1 MMGRSGLDGTSR
13 PTPETND
20 ITAKR
25 AATRRPPPL
34 GAATCPRLGR
44 RALAVA
50 PVRSQMKEL
59 IGNQRKWVVAM
70 AMFAIVSA
78 MVEATFL
85 ALIAEVA
92 TSVAKV
98 NSGHTQVSLLHI
110 QGSTETLLIIAF
122 VLALVRLAL
131 QVPSSTLPARVAA
144 DVQARMRTD
153 LLEAFTR
160 ASWEIQSRDREGQL
174 QETMTSQVTQATAG
188 VMSLLSLITSTFAF
202 LVLLAAA
209 CALNLVA
216 AAIVL
221 VVASSLLV
229 FLRPLRGL
237 GIRRARALSQAQV
250 VYAAGIAESNR
261 LAEETHV
268 FGVSAAQRRR
278 IDELIAA
285 CRRLFYH
292 TQILLRLGSAVSQ
305 GVVYLLL
312 VAALFVLHAL
322 GTSHIG
328 SLGAVVLI
336 LVRASSSGQTVQSS
350 YQGLI
355 QSLPFVER
363 TEEAERRYRESA
375 VVEGSRPLEHVRSLA
390 FESVGYA
397 YRAGR
402 PVLSDV
408 SFEVDRAEAVGV
420 IGPSGAGKS
429 TLVQLLLGLREP
441 GEGRYLVNGVSARE
455 FLPADWHRL
464 VAYVPQEPH
473 LLHASVADNIRYFR
487 DLDDEAVERAARLAR
502 IHDDVIGWAE
512 GYQTIVGPRADAVS
526 GGQQQRI
533 CLARA
538 LAARPEMLVLDE
550 PTSALDPKSEMLIQ
564 QSLSELEHE
573 LMLFIIAHRMSTL
586 DICDRVMI
594 IIDGKLVAFDTITN
608 LQAHNHY
615 YRSVTKL
622 AIDGKLAADGALAT
636 DPG

>member
-1 MMGRSGLDGTSR
+1 MSSPHRAPDPHPGSSQRASTWAGVKAVIDDRRWSVLTLAILSVMSGFA
-13 PTPETND
+13 E
-20 ITAKR
+20 
-25 AATRRPPPL
+25 AAL
-34 GAATCPRLGR
+34 
-44 RALAVA
+44 
-50 PVRSQMKEL
+50 
-59 IGNQRKWVVAM
+59 
-70 AMFAIVSA
+70 
-78 MVEATFL
+78 L
-85 ALIAEVA
+85 ALIAEAAVMLARGASHAHLHLGPLHLKTFVEAVLLAAFAMAVA
-92 TSVAKV
+92 R
-98 NSGHTQVSLLHI
+98 
-110 QGSTETLLIIAF
+110 
-122 VLALVRLAL
+122 LVL
-131 QVPSSTLPARVAA
+131 QVPLSVLPGRIVA
-144 DVQARMRTD
+144 DVQKQLRTR
-153 LLEAFTR
+153 LFHAFSR
-160 ASWEIQSRDREGQL
+160 GSWEVQARDREGQL
-174 QETMTSQVTQATAG
+174 QEVMTNQVIQATG
-188 VMSLLSLITSTFAF
+188 SVLGTIGLLISAINVI
-202 LVLLAAA
+202 VLLVFAV
-209 CALNLVA
+209 ALNPFA
-216 AAIVL
+216 AAIVFIIC
-221 VVASSLLV
+221 ALL
-229 FLRPLRGL
+229 FGMLQPLRGF
-237 GIRRARALSQAQV
+237 GRRQARSLSRAQV
-250 VYAAGIAESNR
+250 EYSRVLAESIR
-261 LAEETHV
+261 LAEETQV
-268 FGVSAAQRRR
+268 FGAGAAQRAR
-278 IDELIAA
+278 ISPYVASARDNLFVTQMMFKLISNLYQGLIYV
-285 CRRLFYH
+285 LF
-292 TQILLRLGSAVSQ
+292 
-305 GVVYLLL
+305 
-312 VAALFVLHAL
+312 VAALFGLYQVGSAHAA
-322 GTSHIG
+322 

-336 LVRASSSGQTVQSS
+336 LVRASSSGQSVQSS
-350 YQGLI
+350 YQGLV

-408 SFEVDRAEAVGV
+408 SFEVDRAEVVGV

-564 QSLSELEHE
+564 QSLTELEHE
-573 LMLFIIAHRMSTL
+573 LTLFIVAHRMSTL

-608 LQAHNHY
+608 LQAHNRY
-615 YRSVTKL
+615 YRS
-622 AIDGKLAADGALAT
+622 ASRLAAGAVDGALR
-636 DPG
+636 